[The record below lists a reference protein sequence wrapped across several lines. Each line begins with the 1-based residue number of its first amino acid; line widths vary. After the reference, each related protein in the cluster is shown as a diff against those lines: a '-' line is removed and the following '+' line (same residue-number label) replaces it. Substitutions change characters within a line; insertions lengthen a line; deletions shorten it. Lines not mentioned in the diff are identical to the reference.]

1 VAKDV
6 ARELIEHGRVR
17 RSWIGVQFQALAK
30 FQERFV
36 GNVAKGGV
44 LVGNVEAGSPAS
56 QAGIR
61 AGDVML
67 TFDGQP
73 TDARFEEQIYPIAR
87 KVARTEIEKTVEVV
101 LLRRKQKMTMQLT
114 TVALG
119 QAVGDDFEAEAWG
132 LTVKEITP
140 SMARMLALDD
150 DRGVLA
156 TGALSESAAAKAGIG
171 NRDVLVAVGAT
182 EIEDL
187 AHFKQVYEKLSQGE
201 AKKVVLKI
209 MKGGRTPRLAVL
221 DLKKAKASEGS
232 GK

>member
-1 VAKDV
+1 
-6 ARELIEHGRVR
+6 
-17 RSWIGVQFQALAK
+17 
-30 FQERFV
+30 
-36 GNVAKGGV
+36 
-44 LVGNVEAGSPAS
+44 
-56 QAGIR
+56 
-61 AGDVML
+61 ML
-67 TFDGQP
+67 TFDGKP

-87 KVARTEIEKTVEVV
+87 QVARTEVEKTVEVV

-140 SMARMLALDD
+140 SMARMLALDH

-187 AHFKQVYEKLSQGE
+187 EHFKQVYEKLSQGE

-221 DLKKAKASEGS
+221 DLKKAKTGEGS